1 MDLND
6 GERNQCIDEIVND
19 VDLMKDALIFDL
31 KNEVKILVLT
41 RPV

>member
-1 MDLND
+1 MDLNG
-6 GERNQCIDEIVND
+6 GERNKCIDEIVND